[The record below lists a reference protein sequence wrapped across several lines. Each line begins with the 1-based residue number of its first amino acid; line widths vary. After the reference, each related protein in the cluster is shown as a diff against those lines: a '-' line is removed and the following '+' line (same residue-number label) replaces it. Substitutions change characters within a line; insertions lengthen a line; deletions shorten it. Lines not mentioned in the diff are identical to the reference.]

1 MTPPRGTAR
10 RWVRLPPEPRDT
22 LRAGLL
28 AGAVGA
34 GVGLAAFYL
43 TRLLLAREPL
53 SGPPGVRNPDGAV
66 EREGPGGA

>member
-1 MTPPRGTAR
+1 MSPPRGTAR
-10 RWVRLPPEPRDT
+10 RWVRLPPERDDT

-53 SGPPGVRNPDGAV
+53 SGPPGTGRPGDGGDHA
-66 EREGPGGA
+66 GPGGA